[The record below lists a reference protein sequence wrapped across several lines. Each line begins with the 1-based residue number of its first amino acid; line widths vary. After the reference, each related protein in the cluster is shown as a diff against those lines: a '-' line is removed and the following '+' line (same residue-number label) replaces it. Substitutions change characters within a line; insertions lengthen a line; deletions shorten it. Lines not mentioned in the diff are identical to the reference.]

1 MLSTCKYTQMF
12 CITFWLTLK
21 QKVPEHFM
29 RCTQHNRHDHLST
42 RMFCITSK
50 QKVPE
55 HSMQCAQRNRQDH
68 LSLLMLE
75 CIMVLCV
82 WLECWAS
89 CNSFYSHMTRMFCI
103 TGWAFGHLCI
113 GVWGVGREKYI
124 LLLFFSYWRKKKV
137 IFFPHIHTHPP
148 ILRCPKAQPDWGGPE
163 TDFLKTTC
171 LHACGPETR
180 PIASESPKLNVFF
193 KICIF

>member
-1 MLSTCKYTQMF
+1 MPTGYNWYVNKYSESESERTRRYAGRSNKIHRRSF
-12 CITFWLTLK
+12 ICESCRHHITLVEDAVQLYWVT
-21 QKVPEHFM
+21 VHE
-29 RCTQHNRHDHLST
+29 
-42 RMFCITSK
+42 
-50 QKVPE
+50 KVPE

-124 LLLFFSYWRKKKV
+124 LLLFFSY
-137 IFFPHIHTHPP
+137 
-148 ILRCPKAQPDWGGPE
+148 
-163 TDFLKTTC
+163 
-171 LHACGPETR
+171 
-180 PIASESPKLNVFF
+180 
-193 KICIF
+193 